1 VGDDVGW
8 SAGGGLGS
16 SGTFVSTTTT
26 VTPVEVDTPSGP
38 VTVVVSDEVME
49 VVLLEVVEGAA
60 VVDPPELGV
69 VDFVVGPVDEGL
81 VVREVVGAV
90 VVGDAVGA
98 VVVRDVEVEPV
109 LRLLVVVVFDCRFTN
124 STRRVASA
132 ARSWWMTSRARR
144 SPGNTPCLNLGPL

>member
-1 VGDDVGW
+1 MLPPVGDAVG
-8 SAGGGLGS
+8 SPAGGGLGS
-16 SGTFVSTTTT
+16 PVDASSTTT

-38 VTVVVSDEVME
+38 VMVLVICEVME
-49 VVLLEVVEGAA
+49 VVLLEEEAEGAA
-60 VVDPPELGV
+60 AVGLSALVGRVVC
-69 VDFVVGPVDEGL
+69 PVDEGP
-81 VVREVVGAV
+81 VVEAVVGAAAVV
-90 VVGDAVGA
+90 VVGRGE
-98 VVVRDVEVEPV
+98 VVEAV